1 MSPWIK
7 KVIRKSSRKK
17 QHLYEK
23 FLEHKATKTL
33 ETYENY
39 KNLSEKNL
47 KSSKKHYYQNK
58 LEK

>member
-1 MSPWIK
+1 M
-7 KVIRKSSRKK
+7 IRKSSRKK

-33 ETYENY
+33 ETYKNY